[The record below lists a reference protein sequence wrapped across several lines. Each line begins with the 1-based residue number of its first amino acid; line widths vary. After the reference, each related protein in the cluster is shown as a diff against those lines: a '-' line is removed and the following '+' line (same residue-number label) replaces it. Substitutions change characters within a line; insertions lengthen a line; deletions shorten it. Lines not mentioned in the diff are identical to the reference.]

1 MKWMFVGAWLAF
13 ACLPVWATTA
23 HKHKTTRRKA
33 TQVHSIATSHSHA
46 QLQHASIAKRSGE
59 KEHAGFRTASYRLG
73 YATQTSSSPTSTPHS
88 SSKKKSTSKKKH
100 SSKREPTQM
109 APTADRISEIQSAL
123 SRGGYY
129 KADPNG
135 KWDADTVDALQKFQ
149 SANGLDVNGKL
160 DALTLQKLG
169 LGSDVAG
176 YSSPKGI
183 ASHSCCSMTPS
194 PSHAPTPATPAS
206 ATTSTA
212 SVSQPGTGGQPSPGS
227 AGAASPATQENS
239 TH

>member
-1 MKWMFVGAWLAF
+1 MKWMFVGAWLVF
-13 ACLPVWATTA
+13 ACLPVSATNS
-23 HKHKTTRRKA
+23 HKHKTTRHKA
-33 TQVHSIATSHSHA
+33 AEAHSISAIHTHRR
-46 QLQHASIAKRSGE
+46 LQRANSASRSSS

-73 YATQTSSSPTSTPHS
+73 SPPQTSSSSTSSSTPHS

-123 SRGGYY
+123 ARGGYY
-129 KADPNG
+129 QADPNG
-135 KWDADTVDALQKFQ
+135 KWDPDTVDALQKFQ

-176 YSSPKGI
+176 YSAPKGI

-194 PSHAPTPATPAS
+194 PSHAPPPAATPA
-206 ATTSTA
+206 STA
-212 SVSQPGTGGQPSPGS
+212 SVSQPGTGGQPSADSSGT
-227 AGAASPATQENS
+227 ASPASQES
-239 TH
+239 SSH